1 MPNLKEQGICVALL
15 QTRKTCLGN
24 YVRPGQ
30 LSVTMPLE
38 ENRRV
43 SGFLHPSVSGF
54 LHPNVGKT
62 VRIRS
67 FISSLTGSTDGNM
80 QKGKK
85 SSTTADEI
93 PFRIWLADYAC
104 CMEHANE
111 F

>member
-1 MPNLKEQGICVALL
+1 MADLEEQRICVTLL
-15 QTRKTCLGN
+15 QTRKTCLRN

-43 SGFLHPSVSGF
+43 SGFLHP
-54 LHPNVGKT
+54 NVGKT
-62 VRIRS
+62 VRIRA
-67 FISSLTGSTDGNM
+67 FSSSVTGSTDENM
-80 QKGKK
+80 PKGSKKKK
-85 SSTTADEI
+85 SSTKAGEV
-93 PFRIWLADYAC
+93 PFRRWLADYAS